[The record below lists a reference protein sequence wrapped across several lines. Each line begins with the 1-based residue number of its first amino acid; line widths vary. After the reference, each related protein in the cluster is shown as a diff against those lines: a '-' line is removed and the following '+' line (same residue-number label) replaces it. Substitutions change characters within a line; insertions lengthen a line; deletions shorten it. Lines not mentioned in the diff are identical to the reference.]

1 MSTRKER
8 ELYGQMSIFDFIS
21 NTCVVP
27 ENTIKDNIIKN
38 VLRTGGCD
46 RNTLLRI
53 TAALIENLDNE
64 SLAKFLEHEYQKGG
78 KGFTFDNEKIAIWFD
93 SDGVKFKKGS
103 RTIDDVDRIVTWIE
117 AAEMIHEMYQN
128 GCFCTKDITENAIEN
143 EISEMTEF
151 LSFHLSDAARDDNS
165 LKIIKDYINSSYG
178 CYKLRKTVRE
188 DLGNNPSV
196 LIDILEALEE
206 DITINPELYH
216 GWVRRNNGSYL
227 LRVKNLSREKV
238 WIPQNYNEDLPKLS
252 FITDDEI
259 DGDLGR
265 GSGFSGGKERICKFF
280 LEEHTKTEQAEFLKH
295 EYGIGGRSHVLGH
308 DSFNENYDAK
318 GIQLDKGD
326 ILSPEISILIKW
338 PEVAD
343 RIRNMI
349 KQNRY

>member
-1 MSTRKER
+1 MNTRKER
-8 ELYGQMSIFDFIS
+8 ELYGQMSIFDFMS
-21 NTCVVP
+21 NACVVP
-27 ENTIKDNIIKN
+27 ENTIKDDILKN

-53 TAALIENLDNE
+53 TVALIEGLNDE
-64 SLAKFLEHEYQKGG
+64 ALAKFLENEYKKGG
-78 KGFTFDNEKIAIWFD
+78 KGFTFDNKKIAIWFD
-93 SDGVKFKKGS
+93 SDGIKFKIGLS
-103 RTIDDVDRIVTWIE
+103 AVHDEDRIVTWIE
-117 AAEMIHEMYQN
+117 ASEMIHEMYQK
-128 GCFCTKDITENAIEN
+128 GCFCTKAITENAIEN

-151 LSFHLSDAARDDNS
+151 LSLHLSDATRNDNS
-165 LKIIKDYINSSYG
+165 LKTIKEYINSSYG

-188 DLGNNPSV
+188 DLENNPSV
-196 LIDILEALEE
+196 LIDILESLEE

-259 DGDLGR
+259 DGALSR

-308 DSFNENYDAK
+308 DSFSENYDAK

-326 ILSPEISILIKW
+326 LLSPEINILIKW
-338 PEVAD
+338 PEAAD
-343 RIRNMI
+343 RINKMI
-349 KQNRY
+349 QQNRY